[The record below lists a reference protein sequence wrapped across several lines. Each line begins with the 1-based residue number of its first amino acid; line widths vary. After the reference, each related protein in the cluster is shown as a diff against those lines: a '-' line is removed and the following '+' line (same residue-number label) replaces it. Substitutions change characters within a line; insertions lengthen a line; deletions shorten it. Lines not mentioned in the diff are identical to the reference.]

1 MRSGMSPEGR
11 TPPAWWSA
19 CVSRPQVCRAT
30 PSVAQ
35 ARSHRV
41 TGARDRQ
48 RLKQKRRVLLR
59 QVRVRTATAHFFPA
73 HSLQGAQQAASVY
86 LQRWHL
92 ACSNRRQPRSFSTLR
107 NGKHPIP
114 TDGRRLASR
123 LALYARFPPLGR
135 SWTPVEHGVHAPVH
149 RSDSGVVRGLSE
161 KEFEMAKS
169 NKKGG
174 TSGSSQTGKSKR
186 KGK

>member
-1 MRSGMSPEGR
+1 V
-11 TPPAWWSA
+11 AA
-19 CVSRPQVCRAT
+19 PQVCRAT

-35 ARSHRV
+35 ARSPRV
-41 TGARDRQ
+41 TGCAGQAKAETKEAKVAQAGARTHGDCP
-48 RLKQKRRVLLR
+48 L
-59 QVRVRTATAHFFPA
+59 FPCA
-73 HSLQGAQQAASVY
+73 FLTGAQQAACVY
-86 LQRWHL
+86 LKRWHL

-123 LALYARFPPLGR
+123 LALYARFRPLGR

-149 RSDSGVVRGLSE
+149 RSDSGGVGALVG

-169 NKKGG
+169 NKK
-174 TSGSSQTGKSKR
+174 SGSSQTGKSKR